1 MTCLQLTS
9 SVMLNMLGAAIIF
22 MPTKL
27 AEIGTLSILSWIVTI
42 IGATTI
48 SYVFSRCGTFSRHR
62 GGLGGYSSYA
72 FGKSGSFMANYT
84 YAISLL
90 IANLTIAI
98 SIVGY
103 FMVLFGWK
111 LSPIEAGAASFLIL
125 AICSIPVAGGASI
138 VGRLCNFSSL
148 GILIPILFLATA
160 GWHWF
165 SADRFIASWN
175 PHNMALFDGV
185 SAGISMTLWGF
196 LGIEAAGAN
205 AEQVENPE
213 RSVPISMLCS
223 TVGSGIIY
231 VLANNIAFGIV
242 DIGEIAHSTA
252 PFGLV
257 FASMFGDD
265 VAKFVMGLMAISCM
279 GSLMSWQFTIS
290 EVFRSSSE
298 QDYFPRIF
306 SIVSKKNAP
315 VYGIGIILAAQG
327 LLAIVSANPRLQ
339 EQFYILKDIAV
350 VTNLVPYL
358 LVFSS
363 VVVLMHRESVE
374 FNIAARTGFAA
385 SAASAYCLYALYAC
399 GPNAMLWGAL
409 TTFAGFQLYGWVAA
423 KLEFEG
429 TLRDS

>member
-1 MTCLQLTS
+1 MTCVQLTA

-48 SYVFSRCGTFSRHR
+48 SYVFSKCGTYIQRG

-103 FMVLFGWK
+103 FMVLFGWS
-111 LSPIEAGAASFLIL
+111 LSPIEAGVASFLIL
-125 AICSIPVAGGASI
+125 FVCSIPVAGGASI

-148 GILIPILFLATA
+148 GILIPILFLATV

-165 SADRFIASWN
+165 SLDRFIASWN
-175 PHNMALFDGV
+175 PQNMALFDGV

-213 RSVPISMLCS
+213 KSVPIAMLCS
-223 TVGSGIIY
+223 TVGSGVIY
-231 VLANNIAFGIV
+231 ILATNIAFGIV
-242 DIGEIAHSTA
+242 DVGEIARSTA

-257 FASMFGDD
+257 FGSMFGDG
-265 VAKFVMGLMAISCM
+265 VSKFVMGLMAVSCM

-298 QDYFPRIF
+298 QDYFPKIF
-306 SIVSKKNAP
+306 SVVSRQNAP
-315 VYGIGIILAAQG
+315 VYGIGIILAIQG
-327 LLAIVSANPRLQ
+327 VLAVVSASPRLQ

-363 VVVLMHRESVE
+363 VVVLMRHESVKL
-374 FNIAARTGFAA
+374 NTATRSGFAA
-385 SAASAYCLYALYAC
+385 AAASAYCLYALYAC
-399 GPNAMLWGAL
+399 GANAVLWGAL
-409 TTFAGFQLYGWVAA
+409 TTFAGFQLYGLAAA
-423 KLEFEG
+423 KLEFQGKLIEF
-429 TLRDS
+429 

>member
-1 MTCLQLTS
+1 MTCVQLTA

-48 SYVFSRCGTFSRHR
+48 SYVFSKCGTFSRR
-62 GGLGGYSSYA
+62 GGGLGGYSSYA

-103 FMVLFGWK
+103 FMVLFGWS
-111 LSPIEAGAASFLIL
+111 LSPIEAGVASFLIL
-125 AICSIPVAGGASI
+125 FVCSIPVAGGASI

-148 GILIPILFLATA
+148 GILIPILFLATV

-165 SADRFIASWN
+165 SLDRFIASWN
-175 PHNMALFDGV
+175 PQNMALFDGV

-213 RSVPISMLCS
+213 KSVPIAMLCS
-223 TVGSGIIY
+223 TVGSGVIY
-231 VLANNIAFGIV
+231 ILATNIAFGIV
-242 DIGEIAHSTA
+242 DVGEIARSTA

-257 FASMFGDD
+257 FGSMFGDG
-265 VAKFVMGLMAISCM
+265 VSKFVMGLMAVSCM

-290 EVFRSSSE
+290 DVFRSSSE
-298 QDYFPRIF
+298 QDYFPKIF
-306 SIVSKKNAP
+306 SVVSRQNAP
-315 VYGIGIILAAQG
+315 VYGIGIILAIQG
-327 LLAIVSANPRLQ
+327 VLAVVSASPRLQ

-363 VVVLMHRESVE
+363 VVVLMRHESVKL
-374 FNIAARTGFAA
+374 NTATRSGFAA
-385 SAASAYCLYALYAC
+385 AAASAYCLYALYAC
-399 GPNAMLWGAL
+399 GANAVLWGAL
-409 TTFAGFQLYGWVAA
+409 TTFAGFQLYGLAAA
-423 KLEFEG
+423 KLEFQGKLIEF
-429 TLRDS
+429 

>member
-1 MTCLQLTS
+1 MTCVQLTA

-48 SYVFSRCGTFSRHR
+48 SYVFSKCGTFSRR
-62 GGLGGYSSYA
+62 GGGLGGYSSYA

-103 FMVLFGWK
+103 FMVLFGWS
-111 LSPIEAGAASFLIL
+111 LSPVEAGVASFLIL
-125 AICSIPVAGGASI
+125 FVCSIPVAGGASI

-148 GILIPILFLATA
+148 GILIPILFLATV

-165 SADRFIASWN
+165 SLDRFIASWN
-175 PHNMALFDGV
+175 PQNMALFDGV

-205 AEQVENPE
+205 AEQVEKPE
-213 RSVPISMLCS
+213 KSVPIAMLCS
-223 TVGSGIIY
+223 TVGSGVIY
-231 VLANNIAFGIV
+231 ILATNIAFGIV
-242 DIGEIAHSTA
+242 DVGEIARSTA

-257 FASMFGDD
+257 FGSMFGDG
-265 VAKFVMGLMAISCM
+265 VSKFVMGLMAVSCM

-298 QDYFPRIF
+298 QDYFPKIF
-306 SIVSKKNAP
+306 SVVSRQNAP
-315 VYGIGIILAAQG
+315 VYGIGIILAIQG
-327 LLAIVSANPRLQ
+327 VLAVVSASPRLQ

-363 VVVLMHRESVE
+363 VVVLMRHESVKL
-374 FNIAARTGFAA
+374 NTATRSGFAA
-385 SAASAYCLYALYAC
+385 AAASAYCLYALYAC
-399 GPNAMLWGAL
+399 GANAVLWGAL
-409 TTFAGFQLYGWVAA
+409 TTFAGFQLYGLAAA
-423 KLEFEG
+423 KLEFQGKLIEF
-429 TLRDS
+429 

>member
-72 FGKSGSFMANYT
+72 FGKSGSFLANYT

-111 LSPIEAGAASFLIL
+111 LSPVEAGAASFLIL
-125 AICSIPVAGGASI
+125 VICSIPVAGGASI

-148 GILIPILFLATA
+148 GILIPILFLATV

-165 SADRFIASWN
+165 SPERFIASWN
-175 PHNMALFDGV
+175 PHNLALFDGV

-257 FASMFGDD
+257 FASMFGDG
-265 VAKFVMGLMAISCM
+265 VAQFVMGLMAISCM
-279 GSLMSWQFTIS
+279 GSLMSCQFTIS

-298 QDYFPRIF
+298 QKFFPRVF
-306 SIVSKKNAP
+306 SLVSRRNAP
-315 VYGIGIILAAQG
+315 VYGIALILAAQG

-385 SAASAYCLYALYAC
+385 AAASAYCLYALYAC
-399 GPNAMLWGAL
+399 GPNAMLWGSL
-409 TTFAGFQLYGWVAA
+409 TTFAGLHLYGWVAA
-423 KLEFEG
+423 KLEYEG
-429 TLRDS
+429 TLRDP

>member
-1 MTCLQLTS
+1 MTCVQLTA

-48 SYVFSRCGTFSRHR
+48 SYVFSKCGTFSRR
-62 GGLGGYSSYA
+62 GGGLGGYSSYA

-103 FMVLFGWK
+103 FMVLFGWS
-111 LSPIEAGAASFLIL
+111 LSPIEAGVASFLIL
-125 AICSIPVAGGASI
+125 FVCSIPVAGGASI

-148 GILIPILFLATA
+148 GILIPILFLATV

-165 SADRFIASWN
+165 SLDRFIASWN
-175 PHNMALFDGV
+175 PQNMALFDGV

-213 RSVPISMLCS
+213 KSVPIAMLCS
-223 TVGSGIIY
+223 TVGSGVIY
-231 VLANNIAFGIV
+231 ILATNIAFGIV
-242 DIGEIAHSTA
+242 DVGEIARSTA

-257 FASMFGDD
+257 FGSMFGDG
-265 VAKFVMGLMAISCM
+265 VSKFVMGLMAVSCM
-279 GSLMSWQFTIS
+279 GSLMSWHFTIS
-290 EVFRSSSE
+290 DVFRSSSE
-298 QDYFPRIF
+298 QDYFPKIF
-306 SIVSKKNAP
+306 SVVSRQNAP
-315 VYGIGIILAAQG
+315 VYGIGIILAIQG
-327 LLAIVSANPRLQ
+327 VLAVVSASPRLQ

-363 VVVLMHRESVE
+363 VVVLMRHESVKL
-374 FNIAARTGFAA
+374 NTATRSGFAA
-385 SAASAYCLYALYAC
+385 AAASAYCLYALYAC
-399 GPNAMLWGAL
+399 GANAVLWGAL
-409 TTFAGFQLYGWVAA
+409 TTFAGFQLYGLAAA
-423 KLEFEG
+423 KLEFQGKLIEF
-429 TLRDS
+429 

>member
-1 MTCLQLTS
+1 
-9 SVMLNMLGAAIIF
+9 
-22 MPTKL
+22 
-27 AEIGTLSILSWIVTI
+27 
-42 IGATTI
+42 
-48 SYVFSRCGTFSRHR
+48 
-62 GGLGGYSSYA
+62 
-72 FGKSGSFMANYT
+72 MANYT

-103 FMVLFGWK
+103 FMVLFGWS
-111 LSPIEAGAASFLIL
+111 LSPVEAGVASFLIL
-125 AICSIPVAGGASI
+125 FVCSIPVAGGASI

-148 GILIPILFLATA
+148 GILIPILFLATV

-165 SADRFIASWN
+165 SLDRFIASWN
-175 PHNMALFDGV
+175 PQNMALFDGV

-213 RSVPISMLCS
+213 KSVPIAMLCS
-223 TVGSGIIY
+223 TVGSGVIY
-231 VLANNIAFGIV
+231 ILATNIAFGIV
-242 DIGEIAHSTA
+242 DVGEIARSTA

-257 FASMFGDD
+257 FGSMFGDG
-265 VAKFVMGLMAISCM
+265 VSKFVMGLMAVSCM

-298 QDYFPRIF
+298 QDYFPKIF
-306 SIVSKKNAP
+306 SVVSRQNAP
-315 VYGIGIILAAQG
+315 VYGIGIILAIQG
-327 LLAIVSANPRLQ
+327 VLAVVSASPRLQ

-363 VVVLMHRESVE
+363 VVVLMRHESVKL
-374 FNIAARTGFAA
+374 NTATRSGFAA
-385 SAASAYCLYALYAC
+385 AAASAYCLYALYAC
-399 GPNAMLWGAL
+399 GANAVLWGAL
-409 TTFAGFQLYGWVAA
+409 TTFAGFQLYGLAAA
-423 KLEFEG
+423 KLEFQGKLIEF
-429 TLRDS
+429 

>member
-111 LSPIEAGAASFLIL
+111 LSPLEAGAASFLVL

-148 GILIPILFLATA
+148 GILIPILFLATV

-175 PHNMALFDGV
+175 PHNVALFDGV

-257 FASMFGDD
+257 FASMFGDE

-298 QDYFPRIF
+298 QEYFPRVF
-306 SIVSKKNAP
+306 SIVSKRNAP

-363 VVVLMHRESVE
+363 VVVLMHRESVD

-385 SAASAYCLYALYAC
+385 AAASAYCLYALYAC

-409 TTFAGFQLYGWVAA
+409 TTFAGLQLYGWVAA

-429 TLRDS
+429 TLRDP

>member
-111 LSPIEAGAASFLIL
+111 LSPLEAGAASFLVL

-148 GILIPILFLATA
+148 GILIPILFLATV

-175 PHNMALFDGV
+175 PHNVALFDGV

-257 FASMFGDD
+257 FASMFGDE

-298 QDYFPRIF
+298 QEYFPRVF
-306 SIVSKKNAP
+306 SIVSKRNAP

-385 SAASAYCLYALYAC
+385 AAASAYCLYALYAC

-409 TTFAGFQLYGWVAA
+409 TTFAGLQLYGWVAA

-429 TLRDS
+429 TLRDP

>member
-1 MTCLQLTS
+1 
-9 SVMLNMLGAAIIF
+9 
-22 MPTKL
+22 
-27 AEIGTLSILSWIVTI
+27 
-42 IGATTI
+42 
-48 SYVFSRCGTFSRHR
+48 
-62 GGLGGYSSYA
+62 
-72 FGKSGSFMANYT
+72 
-84 YAISLL
+84 
-90 IANLTIAI
+90 
-98 SIVGY
+98 
-103 FMVLFGWK
+103 
-111 LSPIEAGAASFLIL
+111 
-125 AICSIPVAGGASI
+125 
-138 VGRLCNFSSL
+138 
-148 GILIPILFLATA
+148 
-160 GWHWF
+160 
-165 SADRFIASWN
+165 
-175 PHNMALFDGV
+175 MALFDGV

-257 FASMFGDD
+257 FASMFGDG
-265 VAKFVMGLMAISCM
+265 VAEFVMGLMAISCM

-290 EVFRSSSE
+290 EVFRTSSE
-298 QDYFPRIF
+298 QDYFPKIF
-306 SIVSKKNAP
+306 SVVSRRNAP

-327 LLAIVSANPRLQ
+327 LLAIVSASPRLQ

-374 FNIAARTGFAA
+374 FDIAARTGFAA
-385 SAASAYCLYALYAC
+385 AAASAYCLYALYAC
-399 GPNAMLWGAL
+399 GSNAMLWGAL

-423 KLEFEG
+423 KLEFKG
-429 TLRDS
+429 TLRDP